1 MARIAINCT
10 LTEAEL
16 VQLLTA
22 GREDAFTE
30 IYNRYWE
37 RLLAIAYNLTKDK
50 VIAEEITQEVFIS
63 LWKRRKEVH
72 IETLGGYLATAVK
85 FSIFKHIVRQKR
97 RKEILKD
104 APLHI
109 DNEEERIYT
118 LFLKEY
124 IQGIVDQ
131 LPEKCRLVFRYSRQE
146 GMTLA
151 EIADKLNIS
160 PKTAEAHL
168 TKALKTI
175 RLNLKLLIPFFFTL
189 H

>member
-1 MARIAINCT
+1 MARKVINYT
-10 LTEAEL
+10 LTDAEL
-16 VQLLTA
+16 VQLLAA
-22 GREDAFTE
+22 GKEDAFTE

-37 RLLAIAYNLTKDK
+37 RLLAIAYNLTKDQ
-50 VIAEEITQEVFIS
+50 VLAEEITQEVFIS
-63 LWKRRKEVH
+63 LWKRRSQVQ

-104 APLHI
+104 APMMI
-109 DNEEERIYT
+109 DNEEERIYA

-124 IQGIVDQ
+124 IQGIVEQ
-131 LPEKCRLVFRYSRQE
+131 LPEKCRLVFQYSRQE
-146 GMTLA
+146 GMTLP

-160 PKTAEAHL
+160 HKTAEAHL

-175 RLNLKLLIPFFFTL
+175 KLNLKLLIPFFLTL